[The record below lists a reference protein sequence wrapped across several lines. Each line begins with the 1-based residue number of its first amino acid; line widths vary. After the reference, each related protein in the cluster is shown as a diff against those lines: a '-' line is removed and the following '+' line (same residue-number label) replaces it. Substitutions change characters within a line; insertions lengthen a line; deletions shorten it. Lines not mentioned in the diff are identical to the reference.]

1 MAQNTAQ
8 YEALQYTSQAP
19 VFDYGSITRGVGDIV
34 EKKRLEDE
42 ARAKELEAQK
52 TQLIKDYGDEIY
64 SNFEL
69 TGLDNVDQIG
79 LETKNLILE
88 RAESINKMLTNGQ
101 ITSSEANR
109 MMMMAKNQSKKA
121 NEYISGLSTYAEQ
134 IREKG
139 ENASPS
145 DILKLDRINAMY
157 QAGVSVGMDSKGN
170 IMFISPEDGKM
181 VSSPFSKASGYTTFS
196 SNLKPDSV
204 LEAVMK
210 DSATNEYYGKE
221 GVVWTSKLGKDN
233 KLTQNQTSAFK
244 EYVSGLSGEDVYDLA
259 VNSGVDVPKPKL
271 DGELRLENEE
281 SIKNDIIT
289 KLEEQAQLK
298 YGNKALDEK
307 TGKSLQAQLYKTYK
321 TDEKPKVSTPNKTKD
336 GRDLYTLD
344 TSKQKPLNYSFKTK
358 REEGVFGPMGRDQ
371 EDYTN
376 FKINSFVP
384 SQGGNPAL
392 ASITYLEP
400 VYVPNM
406 VSGKPEQSGYRTVT
420 KDLTITDQTDEEW
433 VKTQVN
439 IKTPEEVITP
449 ADNKSKGDSIFNT
462 KK

>member
-42 ARAKELEAQK
+42 AKARELESQK

-64 SNFEL
+64 STFEL

-79 LETKNLILE
+79 LETKTLILD

-145 DILKLDRINAMY
+145 DTLKLERINTMY
-157 QAGVSVGMDSKGN
+157 QEGVSVGMDSKGN

-181 VSSPFSKASGYTTFS
+181 VPSPFSKASGYTTFS
-196 SNLKPDSV
+196 SNIKPDSV

-221 GVVWTSKLGKDN
+221 GIVWTSKLGKNN
-233 KLTQNQTSAFK
+233 KLTGNQRSAFK
-244 EYVSGLSGEDVYDLA
+244 EYVGKLSGEDLYDLA
-259 VNSGVDVPKPKL
+259 VNSGLDVPKPRL
-271 DGELRLENEE
+271 DGELRLENEQL
-281 SIKNDIIT
+281 IKDGIVT

-307 TGKSLQAQLYKTYK
+307 TGNIVRAQLYKTYK
-321 TDEKPKVSTPNKTKD
+321 NDEEPKVSTPKKTKD

-344 TSKQKPLNYSFKTK
+344 TSNQKPLSYSFKRK
-358 REEGVFGPMGRDQ
+358 REEGFFGPMGREKD
-371 EDYTN
+371 DYAN
-376 FKINSFVP
+376 FKINSYVP
-384 SQGGNPAL
+384 SQAGKPGL
-392 ASITYLEP
+392 VSITHTVKETGLDYQ
-400 VYVPNM
+400 
-406 VSGKPEQSGYRTVT
+406 GKPVQLGYRTVT
-420 KDLTITDQTDEEW
+420 EDITIADQNDEEW

-449 ADNKSKGDSIFNT
+449 SGNNGDKVFQ
-462 KK
+462 